1 VLHTPTRTT
10 KTAEERLQEIL
21 DVAQNLFAQKGYDA
35 TSVQDIID
43 AVGIAKGTFYHYFRS
58 KSDLLDAVV
67 DRMVEQG
74 RAVIRTVVE
83 DPRLDA
89 LTKFRQVF
97 FQANSWKLQHQGFLM
112 ELLRV
117 MYRPENAIL
126 RDRLR
131 SVSIEVM
138 VPLLASVVRQGV
150 EEGVFDTEEP
160 EEVVAIVLHIG
171 QALSDTTAKALLSG
185 ERHEEVARRA
195 SHTARV
201 YEQSIERVLGA
212 APGSLDLRLQ
222 EMFEQWL
229 KTSKV

>member
-1 VLHTPTRTT
+1 MIHTPTRTI

-21 DVAQNLFAQKGYDA
+21 DVAQAFFARKGYDA
-35 TSVQDIID
+35 TSIQDIID
-43 AVGIAKGTFYHYFRS
+43 EVGIAKGTFYHYFRS

-67 DRMVEQG
+67 DRMAEQG
-74 RAVIRTVVE
+74 QAVMRDVVD

-97 FQANSWKLQHQGFLM
+97 AQANSWKLQHQDFLI

-131 SVSIEVM
+131 SVSIEVV
-138 VPLLASVVRQGV
+138 VPLLAAVVRQGV
-150 EEGVFDTEEP
+150 EEGVFDTEDP
-160 EEVVAIVLHIG
+160 EEVVVIVLHIG
-171 QALSDTTAKALLSG
+171 QALSDTIAKALLSG
-185 ERHEEVARRA
+185 QRGEEVARQA
-195 SHTARV
+195 AHTARV

-212 APGSLDLRLQ
+212 LPGSLDLRLQ

-229 KTSKV
+229 ATSRV